1 MKIFT
6 QSLIILF
13 TFIFKTLLFAQGYD
27 QAVNSSASD
36 QEGEAHIAINPLDSN
51 KLVVGFMQTGS
62 AVGFKIF
69 HSSNGGDSWQEL
81 CYC

>member
-6 QSLIILF
+6 QSSIILF

-36 QEGEAHIAINPLDSN
+36 QEGEAHLL
-51 KLVVGFMQTGS
+51 KS
-62 AVGFKIF
+62 ALFLFWIVC
-69 HSSNGGDSWQEL
+69 L
-81 CYC
+81 